1 MKKAN
6 IRKMQYGGTSQFSFQ
21 QPFPTSFS
29 QVYSSFHP
37 QRNNEIYPQYKQSY
51 DPYNQFKQDS
61 DNQLKKT
68 GFNVGTSLLK
78 SNSLQEQGLQLIQSA
93 IKLPQS
99 KSYIKPSTVGKSL
112 KDRFSESTFGRNFDF
127 YNALG
132 GAANELFTTT
142 FGEKNEYQGD
152 KGAITQGLDKS
163 YDTIQSVAS
172 SFGPIGQMVS
182 LGMSANKLLGNVANK
197 LGGGTDGMC
206 VCAGT
211 KVFTSTGKVIN
222 IEDLQKE
229 EGIIG
234 WNEGT
239 KEIKPQAIHNFIE
252 PRQKECVEIVLKNG
266 YFIRCSIDHPILSD
280 TNPKAKSKYINGRRI
295 AVREWKF
302 RRADEL
308 KVGDFVGLAN
318 NIDYWGNNHLDKA
331 YLVGLLIGDG
341 SYGKGAS
348 CRIISA
354 DQDTWKYLED
364 NNLGIINH
372 CDDSRPEKYSKEIRT
387 YRVIGGME
395 LLHQLGISYQ
405 TGKNK
410 TLPKNIGTFDKS
422 SVCNLLAGLF
432 DTDGSISVNEE
443 KQTYSITLYQSN
455 IDLLEEVR
463 VQLHKLGIFSTIG
476 TRKAAKHELG
486 GKIIN
491 SNESYRLEIHDISS
505 ALKFCKLIP
514 LNIFYKKENLGRIY
528 DMLKDKK
535 AQEHNDISGAKQCK
549 IVSITPIGTQI
560 VYNLQAD
567 YDHTYLANCII
578 THNTTTD
585 AILGSAFFQLT
596 PFGLI
601 NGFGGKNADTITKND
616 LAFENVG
623 SSYSGTYQRVNDA
636 LQKSGKKYGLFSSG
650 ELNDTNQ
657 QINSARIQQDIM
669 SNISDE
675 AMDRRAIRN
684 SMAAINGNTRDYKMR
699 GGYKQGIGV
708 GRNGMILQTMDRV
721 KKILN
726 NRSTN
731 KFQQGGQLKENT
743 IATEILLVNPLDV
756 PEFQQG
762 GQVTPKARTLQE
774 LIDYAKEVNP
784 RFIQRMSE
792 PLKYV
797 EWDDENGHHF
807 GTHKLGYTEMDGKY
821 FIYPLIQEDSDGN
834 LVRYPQDKW
843 EDARDNAYKNK
854 NGLFFNTKE
863 EAKIFTESQEN
874 PDGTFSGYK
883 SGWPDFFK
891 QKPAGKYQNGGSIN
905 VIPDGALHA
914 RKHNMD
920 MEGITKKGI
929 PVIDNG
935 GEQQAEIEREELI
948 IRLEVTKQLEELE
961 KKFYDNE
968 TSQKEKDQCALEA
981 GKLLVKEI
989 LSNTKDITNNLL

>member
-37 QRNNEIYPQYKQSY
+37 QRNNEIYPQYRPLSDSY
-51 DPYNQFKQDS
+51 NKFKQEADKNLR
-61 DNQLKKT
+61 DVKFQAGLT
-68 GFNVGTSLLK
+68 LLGSK
-78 SNSLQEQGLQLIQSA
+78 NYEVDGQQLIQEA
-93 IKLPQS
+93 LKLPQS
-99 KSYIKPSTVGKSL
+99 KSYINPSIVGKSL
-112 KDRFSESTFGRNFDF
+112 KDKFSQSTFGRNFDF
-127 YNALG
+127 YNSLG
-132 GAANELFTTT
+132 GAANELFTTA

-197 LGGGTDGMC
+197 LGGGTDGM
-206 VCAGT
+206 
-211 KVFTSTGKVIN
+211 
-222 IEDLQKE
+222 
-229 EGIIG
+229 
-234 WNEGT
+234 
-239 KEIKPQAIHNFIE
+239 
-252 PRQKECVEIVLKNG
+252 
-266 YFIRCSIDHPILSD
+266 
-280 TNPKAKSKYINGRRI
+280 
-295 AVREWKF
+295 
-302 RRADEL
+302 
-308 KVGDFVGLAN
+308 
-318 NIDYWGNNHLDKA
+318 
-331 YLVGLLIGDG
+331 
-341 SYGKGAS
+341 
-348 CRIISA
+348 
-354 DQDTWKYLED
+354 
-364 NNLGIINH
+364 
-372 CDDSRPEKYSKEIRT
+372 
-387 YRVIGGME
+387 
-395 LLHQLGISYQ
+395 
-405 TGKNK
+405 
-410 TLPKNIGTFDKS
+410 
-422 SVCNLLAGLF
+422 
-432 DTDGSISVNEE
+432 
-443 KQTYSITLYQSN
+443 
-455 IDLLEEVR
+455 
-463 VQLHKLGIFSTIG
+463 
-476 TRKAAKHELG
+476 
-486 GKIIN
+486 
-491 SNESYRLEIHDISS
+491 
-505 ALKFCKLIP
+505 
-514 LNIFYKKENLGRIY
+514 
-528 DMLKDKK
+528 
-535 AQEHNDISGAKQCK
+535 
-549 IVSITPIGTQI
+549 
-560 VYNLQAD
+560 
-567 YDHTYLANCII
+567 
-578 THNTTTD
+578 TTTD
-585 AILGSAFFQLT
+585 AILGSSFLQLT

-623 SSYSGTYQRVNDA
+623 SSYTGTYQTVNDA
-636 LQKSGKKYGLFSSG
+636 LQKSGKKYGLFSRG
-650 ELNDTNQ
+650 ELNDANQ

-669 SNISDE
+669 SDISDE

-726 NRSTN
+726 NRTTN

-743 IATEILLVNPLDV
+743 IATEILLVNPQDV

-762 GQVTPKARTLQE
+762 GQVTPKERTLQE

-807 GTHKLGYTEMDGKY
+807 GTHELGYTEMDGKY

-854 NGLFFNTKE
+854 NGLFFNTEE

-929 PVIDNG
+929 PVVTEKDGEI
-935 GEQQAEIEREELI
+935 EQQAEIEKEEI
-948 IRLEVTKQLEELE
+948 IFRLEVTKKLEELQ
-961 KKFYDNE
+961 KKYYDNE
-968 TSQKEKDQCALEA
+968 TSQKEKDQYALEA

-989 LSNTKDITNNLL
+989 LSNTKDNTNNLL